1 MLARFCAIVIVF
13 ASLSEYMRPCLLA
26 LSRGQPPRYRCF
38 FALRWSAS
46 RQQSCNSIQELLL
59 LITYDSSSVLHDIF
73 LLLLSA
79 FSTPSNILFFLIP
92 CSVHDHHPNNKLF
105 NFLSSLLHVYFF
117 RTYLLADYFLWKRPS
132 SLMFN
137 ITNRI
142 DL

>member
-46 RQQSCNSIQELLL
+46 RLHLYPGVLNNVLL
-59 LITYDSSSVLHDIF
+59 LITYDSMSVLHDIF

-92 CSVHDHHPNNKLF
+92 YSVHDHHPNSKLF
-105 NFLSSLLHVYFF
+105 NFLSSSLHVYFVP
-117 RTYLLADYFLWKRPS
+117 YLPLGRLFFVEEAKFHHV
-132 SLMFN
+132 
-137 ITNRI
+137 
-142 DL
+142 